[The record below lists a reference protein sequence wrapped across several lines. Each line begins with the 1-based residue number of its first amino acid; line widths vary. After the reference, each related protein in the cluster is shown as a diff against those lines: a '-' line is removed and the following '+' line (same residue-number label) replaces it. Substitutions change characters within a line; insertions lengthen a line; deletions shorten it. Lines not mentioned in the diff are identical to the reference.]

1 VRWDRFFED
10 LEGQLDSEWEAER
23 AALDSEAERLRISRL
38 GLRERLQ
45 TLAAGS
51 GSTVTV
57 DLADGAVLTG
67 TVTAVG
73 ADWAALQSSDGRTT
87 VVALDAAVGIGMPE
101 AELLRSARADAPGP
115 RRLAER
121 MTLGFV
127 LRNLARRRVPVTL
140 HLRVGRSLV
149 GTIDRALADHLDVA
163 LHDVDAPRRSGSIQG
178 VRMVPLSA
186 LAWVRI
192 EARDVGV

>member
-1 VRWDRFFED
+1 MRWDRFFED

-38 GLRERLQ
+38 SLRERLQ
-45 TLAAGS
+45 TLAADG
-51 GSTVTV
+51 GTALTV
-57 DLADGAVLTG
+57 DLADGAVLAG
-67 TVTAVG
+67 TLTAVG
-73 ADWAALQSSDGRTT
+73 ADWAGLQSSDGRTT
-87 VVALDAAVGIGMPE
+87 VLALDAVVGIGMPE

-127 LRNLARRRVPVTL
+127 LRSLARRRAPVTL
-140 HLRVGRSLV
+140 HLRVGRTLV

-163 LHDVDAPRRSGSIQG
+163 LHDAEAPRRSGAIQG

-192 EARDVGV
+192 EARDVGL

>member
-38 GLRERLQ
+38 SMRERLQ
-45 TLAAGS
+45 ALAADTG
-51 GSTVTV
+51 TALTV

-67 TVTAVG
+67 TITAVG
-73 ADWAALQSSDGRTT
+73 ADWAGLQASDGRTI
-87 VVALDAAVGIGMPE
+87 VLSLDAVAGIGMPE
-101 AELLRSARADAPGP
+101 AELLRSARTDGPGP

-127 LRNLARRRVPVTL
+127 LRNLARRRAPVTL
-140 HLRVGRSLV
+140 HLRVGRTLV

-163 LHDVDAPRRSGSIQG
+163 LHDAEAPRRSGAIRG

-192 EARDVGV
+192 ESRDVGL

>member
-38 GLRERLQ
+38 SMRERLQ
-45 TLAAGS
+45 VLAADAG
-51 GSTVTV
+51 TALTV

-67 TVTAVG
+67 TLTAVG
-73 ADWAALQSSDGRTT
+73 ADWAGLQASDGRTT
-87 VVALDAAVGIGMPE
+87 VLALDAVAGIGMPE

-127 LRNLARRRVPVTL
+127 LRSLARRRAPVTL
-140 HLRVGRSLV
+140 HLRVGRTLV

-163 LHDVDAPRRSGSIQG
+163 LHDAEAPRRSGAIQG

-192 EARDVGV
+192 EARDVGL